1 MFFSRNWSCI
11 NWSRVHLGG
20 ILSSADT
27 EDYSRWHKMSGVYRS
42 FLITGPEALVCLLL
56 ISWIHWLP
64 YKSFTLCPETILK
77 NPFPVAACQLY
88 CMPAFPCHDR
98 SLTFQSFGM
107 STLFCF
113 IEFPLSL
120 AVPCGETH
128 TCTVWGA
135 PGCWQWFSGL
145 SQVGSAEGPAW
156 LLTRWLWP
164 LGRGWL
170 SAPACCASGACCLWS
185 SALEGLRGTQLVAGK
200 HKS

>member
-1 MFFSRNWSCI
+1 
-11 NWSRVHLGG
+11 
-20 ILSSADT
+20 
-27 EDYSRWHKMSGVYRS
+27 MSGVYRS

-135 PGCWQWFSGL
+135 PGCWQWFSGRPRL
-145 SQVGSAEGPAW
+145 EVQRVQPDFWPADSGPWGGAGCQ
-156 LLTRWLWP
+156 LQLAVLTVH
-164 LGRGWL
+164 
-170 SAPACCASGACCLWS
+170 AVCE
-185 SALEGLRGTQLVAGK
+185 ALP
-200 HKS
+200 